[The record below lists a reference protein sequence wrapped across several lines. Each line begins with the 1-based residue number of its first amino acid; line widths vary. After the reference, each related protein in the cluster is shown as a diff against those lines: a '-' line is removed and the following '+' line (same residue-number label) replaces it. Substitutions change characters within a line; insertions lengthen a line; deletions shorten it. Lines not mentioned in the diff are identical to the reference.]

1 MKSLHPDTIDQA
13 ASAVRR
19 FGYDRSRLATGIV
32 HLGLGAFHRAHQ
44 ALYTEAAIARG
55 DLRWGVAGVHLRGR
69 RMADALAAQGLLY
82 SVTERGAGE
91 PATRIVGALR
101 AAWFAPEQL
110 ATVLAALADPG
121 VAVVTT
127 TVTEKGYA
135 PRPADGALDFQ
146 DPDIAH
152 DLAHPEAP
160 RSTLGLLAAGI
171 AARAADAPLTL
182 LCCDNMASNGD
193 SLRRLLLQYAEA
205 VNPALARRIDAEIA
219 FPNTMVDRI
228 VPAATPESLDWAAS
242 RLGLRDEAALVCEPF
257 SQWVIEDRFAAAR
270 PEWEAG
276 GALFT
281 SDVRPFQ
288 ALKLSLLNGSHS
300 ALAYLGQLRG
310 RETVAEAMADAPL
323 AAFVRRLMVDDLLPG
338 LERPAGLDVP
348 GYCRALI
355 ERFENPALG
364 HRTRQIASDG
374 SQKVPVRWL
383 PALRRAAGTERPWLE
398 RALAAWLHYLCE
410 ERDEAG
416 RALVIA
422 DPGAPMLAARLRAA
436 GSA

>member
-1 MKSLHPDTIDQA
+1 M
-13 ASAVRR
+13 RR

-219 FPNTMVDRI
+219 FPNTMVDSI

-242 RLGLRDEAALVCEPF
+242 RLGLRDEAALVCEP
-257 SQWVIEDRFAAAR
+257 
-270 PEWEAG
+270 
-276 GALFT
+276 
-281 SDVRPFQ
+281 
-288 ALKLSLLNGSHS
+288 
-300 ALAYLGQLRG
+300 
-310 RETVAEAMADAPL
+310 
-323 AAFVRRLMVDDLLPG
+323 
-338 LERPAGLDVP
+338 
-348 GYCRALI
+348 
-355 ERFENPALG
+355 
-364 HRTRQIASDG
+364 
-374 SQKVPVRWL
+374 
-383 PALRRAAGTERPWLE
+383 
-398 RALAAWLHYLCE
+398 
-410 ERDEAG
+410 
-416 RALVIA
+416 
-422 DPGAPMLAARLRAA
+422 
-436 GSA
+436 